1 MPEVANT
8 PDFLWMTSEK
18 VAEQGYSAVMNGKSL
33 VINGWL
39 NKFFALISIL
49 IPKILTKRIGR
60 YLTKKRMP
68 KREDL

>member
-1 MPEVANT
+1 
-8 PDFLWMTSEK
+8 MTSEK

-68 KREDL
+68 N